1 MSDDIKVTISG
12 KDMASAAERLR
23 ARAESGKARSIE
35 DIFQIHNDEQTTKDL
50 NEEFAKLRDAVDG
63 RASLEEKKFKGELRI
78 VVKYETDG
86 ASGVHEIEIEHDIKL
101 PKKRSNKRKMY
112 EDAEGNLTE
121 RKPSKQQ
128 DLFDNVT
135 PIRKGV

>member
-1 MSDDIKVTISG
+1 MADDKTTT
-12 KDMASAAERLR
+12 K

-50 NEEFAKLRDAVDG
+50 NKEFAKLRDAVDS

-86 ASGVHEIEIEHDIKL
+86 ASGVHEIEIVHDIKL

-121 RKPSKQQ
+121 RKPSKNL

-135 PIRKGV
+135 SIRKGV